1 MIGPH
6 IWPAGVAPDSVLEL
20 VLWDA
25 HANLGACKQEARQQ
39 EQVDN
44 GRQGAQ
50 DMQQQEQE
58 LRSWEQLVQLR
69 EQGIQQREQELHD
82 REHLVQ
88 LREQEVEQRE
98 GYDQVREPG
107 ACACADLGRIREHHR
122 CLSFF
127 ACKARL
133 GDYYARNYYDGIDAT

>member
-25 HANLGACKQEARQQ
+25 HANLGACKQEVRQQ

-44 GRQGAQ
+44 ARQGAQ

-58 LRSWEQLVQLR
+58 LRS
-69 EQGIQQREQELHD
+69 G
-82 REHLVQ
+82 EHLVQ

-133 GDYYARNYYDGIDAT
+133 GDYYARNYYNGIDAT